1 MSVEVIVV
9 NKDDFQ
15 YIASKMM
22 PEALIYIDIFNLRCS
37 LFSIIGHLKIYKKAV
52 SCVVTNITVKQQRV
66 PEIKNSVQESKYFS
80 HLCLIVLLP
89 QQDCFLYDLCN
100 TQY

>member
-22 PEALIYIDIFNLRCS
+22 PEDLIYIDIFNLRC
-37 LFSIIGHLKIYKKAV
+37 F
-52 SCVVTNITVKQQRV
+52 
-66 PEIKNSVQESKYFS
+66 
-80 HLCLIVLLP
+80 LCFP
-89 QQDCFLYDLCN
+89 S
-100 TQY
+100 